1 MAVGPPARTTDKVL
15 EESQLTGELRLSG
28 RGLKEMPGMVPP
40 FPYEDLLVADL
51 SKNRLSEIPPGMV
64 ENGRSLEELDVHH
77 NCIRGIPE
85 RIHQLRNLTILNLSR
100 NQLTFLP
107 PALCALPR
115 LEVLIVSYNKL
126 VSLPEEIG
134 QLTHLTELD
143 SRCNEINQLPVTL
156 KRLESLVSLSLR
168 RNSLQR
174 LPDDIHCLLG
184 LRVLDVAE
192 NQIKALPLQLR
203 LMSSLEKLV
212 VTCNPLEFPPATVCA
227 RGRLHI
233 YKFLEIKAVR
243 GEQEERH
250 RRGASDELELRSARP
265 PPVGGNDVRTPQPRA
280 PAPPPVPS
288 PAPAPVTPAGP
299 ESRTSVAS
307 QRGSHAPP
315 KHEAAAYS
323 GYEPDRSSQVV
334 MRRFEPARSASGL
347 NHTPSSRHYGLGTKP
362 SGVPSSGTSSGYSSS
377 SSQQGAAG
385 GYASP
390 PSHQGATG
398 GYSSPPGH
406 QGASGGYSS
415 PPSHQSASSGY
426 SSSSSHQAGLSA
438 REKEAIERL
447 RQNIEGRLHVSLP
460 DDLRS
465 ALGDGVVLC
474 HLANHVRPRAVSSIH
489 VPSPAVPKLNEAKCR
504 RNLQNFLEA
513 CRRIGVEEEPLRSA
527 HLVARDLLPAPLR
540 PVTPPPPPPPP
551 APRSAPAT
559 DAAWLTPV
567 LLSTL
572 VVSWLVLYLLPEPQ

>member
-203 LMSSLEKLV
+203 LMSSLEKLI

-280 PAPPPVPS
+280 PAPPPVPVPT
-288 PAPAPVTPAGP
+288 PAPAPATPAGP
-299 ESRTSVAS
+299 ESRTSIAS

-347 NHTPSSRHYGLGTKP
+347 NHTPSSRHYGLSSKP
-362 SGVPSSGTSSGYSSS
+362 SG
-377 SSQQGAAG
+377 
-385 GYASP
+385 
-390 PSHQGATG
+390 
-398 GYSSPPGH
+398 
-406 QGASGGYSS
+406 
-415 PPSHQSASSGY
+415 
-426 SSSSSHQAGLSA
+426 
-438 REKEAIERL
+438 
-447 RQNIEGRLHVSLP
+447 NIEGRLHVSLP

-513 CRRIGVEEEPLRSA
+513 CRRIGVEEEHLCAPTDVNQLHTLPRISVTVDRLLRFA
-527 HLVARDLLPAPLR
+527 AQ
-540 PVTPPPPPPPP
+540 PPQQLQ
-551 APRSAPAT
+551 SN
-559 DAAWLTPV
+559 V
-567 LLSTL
+567 
-572 VVSWLVLYLLPEPQ
+572 